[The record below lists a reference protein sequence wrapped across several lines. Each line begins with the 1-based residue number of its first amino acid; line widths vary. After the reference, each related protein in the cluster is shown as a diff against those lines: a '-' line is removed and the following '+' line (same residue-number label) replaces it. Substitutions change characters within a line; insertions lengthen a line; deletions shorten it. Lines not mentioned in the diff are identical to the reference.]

1 MILKASVVFAAL
13 CRWAEL
19 YGSDTVCSCCDS
31 NCSSAA
37 SNGESSLKRFFVFKK
52 KKKKVCFLLELN
64 DWILK
69 HFHLFQRLK

>member
-37 SNGESSLKRFFVFKK
+37 SNGESSLKRFFVF
-52 KKKKVCFLLELN
+52 
-64 DWILK
+64 
-69 HFHLFQRLK
+69 